1 MVPAA
6 APCCPRP
13 GHSLSFR
20 RARRQGDGTAIGSAS
35 HVMTFSPLYELLSRE
50 AFCAPPLDGATETDV
65 AVIGGGIGGLAAALA
80 LRQSGIATLLL
91 EAGAIGSGA
100 SGRNNGQVI
109 PTLTR
114 HDPAAVLKAMGEG
127 RGGRFLAML
136 QGSADLLFETIARY
150 AIDCDAARTGWI
162 QPAHTPGRA
171 RLAEKRAAQW
181 AARGA
186 PAEYLDASAMAA
198 HLGANA
204 YAGGWRHAGGGH
216 INPLAFTRGLA
227 RAAQQQG
234 ARIHEHSRALS
245 LTREADGWRIAT
257 PRGAVRCRKVVIV
270 TAAHTGGI
278 WPGLDRT
285 VVPVTSYQL
294 ATEILPP
301 ALAARILPGN
311 EAASDT
317 RNDLR
322 YFHKDRDGR
331 LISGGAL
338 AIQALARHRLS
349 HAVRARLA
357 EAFPELA
364 GVTFPFFWS
373 GRIAM
378 TTDRLP
384 RLHRT
389 PDGLIGW
396 IGCNGRGLAL
406 AMGMGAVL
414 RDAVLGVPDEQLAL
428 APSPLSPVPLHG
440 LVRRTARL
448 ALIHYR
454 RKDRAEIPG

>member
-1 MVPAA
+1 MLGP
-6 APCCPRP
+6 PP
-13 GHSLSFR
+13 
-20 RARRQGDGTAIGSAS
+20 SA
-35 HVMTFSPLYELLSRE
+35 LYTRLSRE
-50 AFCAPPLDGATETDV
+50 TFSAPPLEGAAETDV

-80 LRQSGIATLLL
+80 LRRAGIATTLL
-91 EAGAIGSGA
+91 EAETIGAGA

-114 HDPAAVLKAMGEG
+114 HDPAAVLKTMGEA
-127 RGGRFLAML
+127 RGERFLAML
-136 QGSADLLFETIARY
+136 QSSADLLFDTAASY
-150 AIDCDAARTGWI
+150 AIDCDAARSGWI

-171 RLAEKRAAQW
+171 RLAERRAAQW

-186 PAEYLDASAMAA
+186 PAEYLDAPALAA
-198 HLGANA
+198 RLGSTA
-204 YAGGWRHAGGGH
+204 YCGGWRHAGGGH
-216 INPLAFTRGLA
+216 INPLAFARGLA
-227 RAAQQQG
+227 RAAQQEG
-234 ARIHEHSRALS
+234 ARIHEHSRARRLV
-245 LTREADGWRIAT
+245 REPDGWRVEA
-257 PRGAVRCRKVVIV
+257 PQGVLRCRKLVVV
-270 TAAHTGGI
+270 TAAHTDAL
-278 WPGLDRT
+278 WPRLRRT
-285 VVPVTSYQL
+285 IVPVTSYQL
-294 ATEILPP
+294 ATDVLAPTV
-301 ALAARILPGN
+301 AARILPGN

-322 YFHKDRDGR
+322 YFHKDREGR
-331 LISGGAL
+331 LVTGGAL
-338 AIQALARHRLS
+338 AIQAVARPRLER
-349 HAVRARLA
+349 AVRARLA
-357 EAFPELA
+357 ELFPELA
-364 GVTFPFFWS
+364 GADFPFFWG

-414 RDAVLGVPDEQLAL
+414 RDAVLGARDEDLAL
-428 APSPLSPVPLHG
+428 APAPLTPVPLHP

-454 RKDRAEIPG
+454 RKDRTEVPL

>member
-1 MVPAA
+1 M
-6 APCCPRP
+6 P
-13 GHSLSFR
+13 GPPPSALY
-20 RARRQGDGTAIGSAS
+20 AR
-35 HVMTFSPLYELLSRE
+35 LSRE
-50 AFCAPPLDGATETDV
+50 TFSAPPLDGTAETDV

-80 LRQSGIATLLL
+80 LRQAGIATTLL
-91 EAGAIGSGA
+91 EAGAIGAGA

-114 HDPAAVLKAMGEG
+114 HDPAAVLKAMGEA
-127 RGGRFLAML
+127 RGERFLAML
-136 QGSADLLFETIARY
+136 QSSADLLCDTVARY

-171 RLAEKRAAQW
+171 RLAQRRAAQW

-186 PAEYLDASAMAA
+186 PAEYLDAPTLAARLGSSA
-198 HLGANA
+198 
-204 YAGGWRHAGGGH
+204 YCGGWRHAGGGH
-216 INPLAFTRGLA
+216 INPLAFTCGLA
-227 RAAQQQG
+227 RAAQQEG
-234 ARIHEHSRALS
+234 ARIHEHSRALR
-245 LTREADGWRIAT
+245 LEREPDGWRVET
-257 PRGAVRCRKVVIV
+257 PRGALRCRKLVIV
-270 TAAHTGGI
+270 TAAHTDLL
-278 WPGLDRT
+278 WPSLRRT
-285 VVPVTSYQL
+285 IVPVTSYQL
-294 ATEILPP
+294 ATDVLPS

-322 YFHKDRDGR
+322 YFHKDREGR
-331 LISGGAL
+331 LVTGGAL
-338 AIQALARHRLS
+338 AIQALACPRLERT
-349 HAVRARLA
+349 VRARLA
-357 EAFPELA
+357 ELFPELA
-364 GVTFPFFWS
+364 ATTFPFFWG

-389 PDGLIGW
+389 REGLIGW

-406 AMGMGAVL
+406 AMGMGPVL
-414 RDAVLGVPDEQLAL
+414 RDAVLGARDEELAL
-428 APSPLSPVPLHG
+428 TPTPLAPIPLHP

-454 RKDRAEIPG
+454 RKDRAEVPF